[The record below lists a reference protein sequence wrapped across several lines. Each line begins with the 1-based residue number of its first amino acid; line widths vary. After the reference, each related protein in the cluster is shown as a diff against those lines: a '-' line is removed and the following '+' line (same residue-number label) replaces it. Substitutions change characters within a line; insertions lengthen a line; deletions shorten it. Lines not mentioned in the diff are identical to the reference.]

1 LNKAFCTPAEGE
13 YNLLWPIIGQMLCD
27 GLALAERVLLA
38 EDRVNA
44 RAKPAIQRPYLPMRR
59 IGMDMP
65 SRMTAGDGF
74 SIVE

>member
-1 LNKAFCTPAEGE
+1 
-13 YNLLWPIIGQMLCD
+13 MLCD